1 MFGIGS
7 TELLLILV
15 VALVVLGPKS
25 LAGFARTLGKFM
37 GEFRKVSTEFQRT
50 LNLEAARADAQEA
63 SKTVQKPGKSETGKD
78 QQTHE
83 SVNKKEEASSFGAYP
98 EDSPVAE
105 AIAKAQAEAAGN
117 SPEKNGTGEQPNREM
132 PELRKGGKFSGD

>member
-50 LNLEAARADAQEA
+50 LNLETARAEAQEA
-63 SKTVQKPGKSETGKD
+63 ARTQSGQV
-78 QQTHE
+78 
-83 SVNKKEEASSFGAYP
+83 KKEEDKGQAPASSADKKEDTGSTAAYP
-98 EDSPVAE
+98 DDSPIAQAV
-105 AIAKAQAEAAGN
+105 AKARAQAAGN
-117 SPEKNGTGEQPNREM
+117 SLQKTGAGEEIQE
-132 PELRKGGKFSGD
+132 EGAAASKGGKPVGG